1 MSKKYKGEDNNELKG
16 TLISVFSI
24 GLLIL
29 VMWFSVYFFYITR

>member
-1 MSKKYKGEDNNELKG
+1 MSKKFKGEDNSELKG